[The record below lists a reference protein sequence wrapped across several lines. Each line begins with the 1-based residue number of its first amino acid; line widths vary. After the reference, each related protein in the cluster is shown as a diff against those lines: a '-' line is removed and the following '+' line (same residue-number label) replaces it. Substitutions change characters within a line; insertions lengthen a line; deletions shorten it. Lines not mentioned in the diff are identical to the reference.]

1 MSQITTLVKTH
12 NLTDAV
18 DFVTGG
24 RIHLLVTQKEIE
36 EARADY
42 RRLSEE
48 TRTRHMPSGFKH
60 WEAGELC
67 GSPER
72 RAHQAESEKRGSNA
86 GIYRPLRSAWDA

>member
-42 RRLSEE
+42 IAAKGAGVDVSTSEWLSQEVVKE
-48 TRTRHMPSGFKH
+48 VGFVFICPSDFPMVLL
-60 WEAGELC
+60 E
-67 GSPER
+67 
-72 RAHQAESEKRGSNA
+72 
-86 GIYRPLRSAWDA
+86 